1 MTASRNPSAGAVPP
15 PGPGHLDAISPL
27 DGRYP
32 HLDAEAAAALSRFL
46 SEEASIRY
54 QVLVERALLAELEAR
69 GVAPRGSSAA
79 FAEIAASVSPAEVY
93 AEERRIGHNVRALV
107 NCVRARLAPEFRG
120 CVHLFA
126 TSNDVTDTARAAAL
140 RDVTREVVL
149 PEVASLALLLA
160 DWTRAHADT
169 PQIGRT
175 HGRYAEPITLG
186 YWLANHL
193 DRLGRRLERIVA
205 AAAEL
210 RGKLAGAVGS
220 RSALAL
226 RWPGEAAE
234 VERSALARLG
244 LRPSDHSA
252 ATQVV
257 HPEYVL
263 DYAHAL
269 VSALSVA
276 ANVADDFRHLMR
288 SEVEEIRQKDDP
300 VRVGSSTMPHKVNP
314 ADFENVTS
322 FWKAFLPRV
331 LTVYLDQVSLH
342 QRDLT
347 NSASMRFLVE
357 IVAGLV
363 YAARRLREA
372 ISRAEANPAA
382 LRAHLERAAPDIIAE
397 PLYIA
402 LALAGERDPYETSKR
417 LRESAKARGQTLL
430 EFLRATSEG
439 RAVLARLDPRHREVI
454 LHPETYVG
462 DAPERARAVCEHWEK
477 RLRSPELRRALERPD
492 EAQTL
497 VAGG

>member
-1 MTASRNPSAGAVPP
+1 MTPEHP
-15 PGPGHLDAISPL
+15 LDAISPL

-32 HLDAEAAAALSRFL
+32 FLDPEAAAALGRFL
-46 SEEASIRY
+46 SEGAALRY
-54 QVLVERALLAELEAR
+54 QIRVERALLAELEAR

-79 FAEIAASVSPAEVY
+79 FAEIADTIPAAEIY
-93 AEERRIGHNVRALV
+93 AEERRIGHNIRALV

-149 PEVASLALLLA
+149 PEVASLLALLLEWA
-160 DWTRAHADT
+160 SAHADT

-175 HGRYAEPITLG
+175 HGRYAEPITVG
-186 YWLANHL
+186 YWLANHA
-193 DRLGRRLERIVA
+193 DRLGRRLDRVVEA
-205 AAAEL
+205 AANL

-226 RWPGEAAE
+226 RWPAEAAE

-244 LRPSDHSA
+244 LRPSELSVS
-252 ATQVV
+252 TQVV

-263 DYAHAL
+263 DFAHAL
-269 VSALSVA
+269 VSTMSVL
-276 ANVADDFRHLMR
+276 ANLADDFRHLMR
-288 SEVEEIRQKDDP
+288 SEVEEIRQKHDP

-347 NSASMRFLVE
+347 NSASMRFLGE

-363 YAARRLREA
+363 YATRRLRDA
-372 ISRAEANPAA
+372 IGRTEVNPEA
-382 LRAHLERAAPDIIAE
+382 LRAHLERSAPDVIAE

-402 LALAGERDPYETSKR
+402 LALSGERDPYDTSRK
-417 LRESAKARGQTLL
+417 LRESAKARGESLL
-430 EFLRATSEG
+430 DHLRSTGEG
-439 RAVLARLDPRHREVI
+439 RAVLERLDPAHREVL
-454 LHPETYVG
+454 LHPESYVG
-462 DAPERARAVCEHWEK
+462 DAPARTRAVCEFWGK
-477 RLRSPELRRALERPD
+477 RLRSPDLRRALERPD
-492 EAQTL
+492 ESKTL
-497 VAGG
+497 VAGP